1 MRRAAVA
8 SRFTAIAALSVL
20 ATVSTAA
27 CTPAPAQPPAQTDAA
42 VAAAAAGP
50 PDAGDAGPPKE
61 QFTGVVLPLDAG
73 PSPDEA
79 IPPSTT
85 GDLTTRGKHLL
96 EALAHDTP
104 ELATD
109 IVFPRDAYSLSRDSS
124 DPSKQWDKK
133 ITGAFQKDVHT
144 LHKRLKIP
152 QTAQFLSLEIGHSVT
167 QITPKKKEWKKSLW
181 RVHHSK
187 LSFMSDGKLQRLEIE
202 EMTSWRGAWYVTK
215 LR

>member
-1 MRRAAVA
+1 LL
-8 SRFTAIAALSVL
+8 TAIAALSTL
-20 ATVSTAA
+20 AA
-27 CTPAPAQPPAQTDAA
+27 CTPAPAPAQADASN
-42 VAAAAAGP
+42 VAMQAAGP
-50 PDAGDAGPPKE
+50 PDAGDAGPPKV
-61 QFTGVVLPLDAG
+61 QFTGVVSPQDAG
-73 PSPDEA
+73 SPDEA

-85 GDLTTRGKHLL
+85 GELTTRGKHLL

-152 QTAQFLSLEIGHSVT
+152 QNAQFLSLEIGHSVT
-167 QITPKKKEWKKSLW
+167 QITPKKKEWTKPLW
-181 RVHHSK
+181 KVHHSK
-187 LSFMSDGKLQRLEIE
+187 LSFMSDGKAQRLEID
-202 EMTSWRGAWYVTK
+202 EMTSWRGAWYITK